1 MSEFAPP
8 PHRTT
13 LVANHNSSNLDP
25 PFLDSYIAS
34 EQTAGRYSQA
44 YSLSDLELLIG
55 PFCTSPL
62 GLVPKPHSDK
72 FQMIQ
77 D

>member
-1 MSEFAPP
+1 
-8 PHRTT
+8 
-13 LVANHNSSNLDP
+13 NHSSSNLDP
-25 PFLDSYIAS
+25 SFIDSYIAS
-34 EQTAGRYSQA
+34 EQAAGRYSQA
-44 YSLSDLELLIG
+44 YSSSNLELIIS

-72 FQMIQ
+72 LRMIQ